1 MKNKFKFKKLVL
13 IFLTSLLLVGCNEKE
28 SIVKLEDDE
37 IKVESLDERG
47 EEVFL
52 KLEKGIQNSL
62 VLNQEVLKTIFRLEA
77 ENKVYQTIRP
87 KEKFKD
93 ENLIK
98 LESVNIVDKLEDIEF
113 ENIDF
118 IIGSL
123 DDFRLYKLDIKN
135 LNDRGIKTYILLSS
149 LESDIL
155 KRNLK
160 DIENIGRIYSKSL
173 EARKI
178 VDDIEDKIEKLNKD
192 GINLEIKSS
201 ELISINE
208 RINKIIFE
216 F

>member
-1 MKNKFKFKKLVL
+1 MKNKFKFKKLAL

-160 DIENIGRIYSKSL
+160 DIENIGRIYSKPL